1 MFVRAVALAFGT
13 LAASLLYA
21 QDVMLMS
28 AHDDYAPVARRA
40 GGEPTVEVPRDG
52 GGPTVELPKDAGTPT
67 VEIALDGGEP
77 TIEVA
82 TSKPNPPASL
92 TSGELRS
99 TAVMQ
104 ATARPAAQQQSTLA
118 SAWLDLRQN
127 ANVKSPTQS
136 APDWVKAVTMMAAP
150 ADNGSPAKTLF
161 HIELTRPRGSYPNLL
176 FRLFF
181 DDKSD
186 AHPQLIT
193 RAESGAEISHSGD
206 LGSGIDLST
215 CESVVIPMQAVAA
228 IDVAVPGDG
237 KTVRAAYLDW
247 MKNSKTVHPVNA
259 EHRRVALETFAAMP
273 PLHAPQQDTEKFG
286 TVTATL
292 AAETTHLGARI
303 DDGATFRFGIERQ
316 PLIALVTFEV
326 ASART
331 DAPPEVYLNGQN
343 IGPATLILPEL
354 ADPAYRGEMEALVSQ
369 MHFRY
374 TGWLRAQKIV
384 PGLDLKA
391 GDNELTIANAM
402 GTAPSAVR
410 ATQIQLKYLWDK
422 SDYILRPSL

>member
-1 MFVRAVALAFGT
+1 M
-13 LAASLLYA
+13 
-21 QDVMLMS
+21 M
-28 AHDDYAPVARRA
+28 
-40 GGEPTVEVPRDG
+40 
-52 GGPTVELPKDAGTPT
+52 
-67 VEIALDGGEP
+67 
-77 TIEVA
+77 
-82 TSKPNPPASL
+82 
-92 TSGELRS
+92 
-99 TAVMQ
+99 
-104 ATARPAAQQQSTLA
+104 A

-136 APDWVKAVTMMAAP
+136 APDWVKAVTMVPAHGDKGSAA
-150 ADNGSPAKTLF
+150 NTLF
-161 HIELTRPRGSYPNLL
+161 HIELAHPGGSYSNLL

-181 DDKSD
+181 DDKPD

-193 RAESGAEISHSGD
+193 RAQSGAEISHSGD
-206 LGSGIDLST
+206 LGSGIDLPNS
-215 CESVVIPMQAVAA
+215 ESVVIPMQEVGA
-228 IDVAVPGDG
+228 IDVVVPGDG

-259 EHRRVALETFAAMP
+259 EHRRVALETFAALP
-273 PLHAPQQDTEKFG
+273 PLQAPERDMEKFG

-292 AAETTHLGARI
+292 AAETIQLGARI

-326 ASART
+326 ASARI

-343 IGPATLILPEL
+343 IGPATLMLPEL
-354 ADPAYRGEMEALVSQ
+354 ADPAYRGEIEALVSQ

-374 TGWLRAQKIV
+374 TGWLRAQKTV
-384 PGLDLKA
+384 PASALKA
-391 GDNELTIANAM
+391 GDNELTIANAA

-422 SDYILRPSL
+422 SDYILRPSR